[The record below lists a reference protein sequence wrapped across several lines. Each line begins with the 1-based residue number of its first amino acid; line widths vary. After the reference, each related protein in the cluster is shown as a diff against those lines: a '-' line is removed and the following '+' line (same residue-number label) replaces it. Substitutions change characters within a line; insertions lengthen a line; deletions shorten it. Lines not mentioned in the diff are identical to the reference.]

1 MRATLLACLIVAA
14 AAPAG
19 ADVRQ
24 QKPDSTAG
32 YYFLLG
38 RHLESEGKVEDAIA
52 AHKRAIE
59 LDPTSAELY
68 AELAGLYARQD
79 RALDSVQAAEAAL
92 ERDPANREANRIL
105 GSIYAALVEQR
116 RKLRPGD
123 ILSQYAPRAIASLE
137 KARREGIPDA
147 GLELT
152 LGRLYVQTRA
162 YKQAIPALRRVVDDQ
177 PGYPDAA
184 FLLAVAQEGV
194 GEPDAAIG
202 TLETAL
208 IYNPSFF
215 RARVR
220 VAELHEKQ
228 GRWVEAAAAY
238 AKAQAL
244 NTAAS
249 DLTPR
254 RAAALINAG
263 RAAEARALLQPAA
276 ESGKGSTDPAVL
288 YLLAVSQRQVGD
300 LSAAET
306 TANKL
311 RALAPEDVRGLYVIA
326 QIRDAKG
333 DAPGAERA
341 LRDLLAKDP
350 VDATALNYLGY
361 MLAERGERLDEAIE
375 LVQRALKVEPANPS
389 FLDSLGWAYYRQGK
403 LDLADPALTE
413 AAGKLPRSSV
423 VNDHLGD
430 LRFKQKRY
438 ADAAAAWERS
448 LAGDGES
455 IKRADI
461 EKKLR
466 EAKARQ

>member
-1 MRATLLACLIVAA
+1 MRAILLACLFAVM
-14 AAPAG
+14 AAPAAAG
-19 ADVRQ
+19 ARH

-38 RHLESEGKVEDAIA
+38 RHLESAGKIDEAID

-59 LDPTSAELY
+59 LDPTSAELH
-68 AELAGLYARQD
+68 AELAGLFARQD
-79 RALDSVQAAEAAL
+79 RVFDSVRAAEAAL

-116 RKLRPGD
+116 RKLRAGD
-123 ILSQYAPRAIASLE
+123 VTSQYASRAIASLE
-137 KARREGIPDA
+137 KARREGVPDA

-162 YKQAIPALRRVVDDQ
+162 YTQAIPALRRVVDDQ
-177 PGYPDAA
+177 PGYTDAA
-184 FLLAVAQEGV
+184 FLLAMAQEAV
-194 GEPDAAIG
+194 GEPDAAIS
-202 TLETAL
+202 TLETTL
-208 IYNPSFF
+208 LYSPSFF
-215 RARVR
+215 RGRVR

-228 GRWVEAAAAY
+228 GRWTEAAAAY

-249 DLTPR
+249 DLTAR

-263 RAAEARALLQPAA
+263 RAAEARVLLQPAA
-276 ESGKGSTDPAVL
+276 EVATPPTDPAVL

-300 LSAAET
+300 LAAAEM
-306 TANKL
+306 TANRL

-438 ADAAAAWERS
+438 AHAAAAWERS

-455 IKRADI
+455 INRAEI
-461 EKKLR
+461 EKKLQ

>member
-14 AAPAG
+14 AAPAS
-19 ADVRQ
+19 AEVRQ

-79 RALDSVQAAEAAL
+79 RALDSVQAAESAL

-123 ILSQYAPRAIASLE
+123 IPSQYTPRAIASLE

-162 YKQAIPALRRVVDDQ
+162 YRQAIAALRRVVDDQ

-208 IYNPSFF
+208 IYSPSFF
-215 RARVR
+215 RGRVR

-228 GRWVEAAAAY
+228 GRWVEAAAEY

-244 NTAAS
+244 NPAAS

-263 RAAEARALLQPAA
+263 RAAEARVLLQPAA
-276 ESGKGSTDPAVL
+276 EAGKGSTDAAVL

-361 MLAERGERLDEAIE
+361 MLAERGERLEEAIE

-403 LDLADPALTE
+403 LDLADPPLTE

-455 IKRADI
+455 IKRAEI

>member
-19 ADVRQ
+19 ADVRR

-123 ILSQYAPRAIASLE
+123 IPSQYAPRAIASLE
-137 KARREGIPDA
+137 KARRDGIPDA

-162 YKQAIPALRRVVDDQ
+162 FKQAIPALRRVVEDQ

-194 GEPDAAIG
+194 GEPDAAID

-215 RARVR
+215 RGRVR

-263 RAAEARALLQPAA
+263 RAAEARVLLQPAA
-276 ESGKGSTDPAVL
+276 EAGKGSTDPAVL

-361 MLAERGERLDEAIE
+361 MLAERGERLEEAIE

-413 AAGKLPRSSV
+413 AAGKLPQSSV

-455 IKRADI
+455 IKRAEI

>member
-19 ADVRQ
+19 ADARQ

-79 RALDSVQAAEAAL
+79 RTLDSVQAAEAAL

-105 GSIYAALVEQR
+105 GSIYAALIEQR

-123 ILSQYAPRAIASLE
+123 IPSQYAPRAIASLE

-202 TLETAL
+202 TLESAL

-215 RARVR
+215 RGQVR

-254 RAAALINAG
+254 CAAALINAG
-263 RAAEARALLQPAA
+263 RAAEARVLLQPVA
-276 ESGKGSTDPAVL
+276 EAGKGSTDPAVL

-350 VDATALNYLGY
+350 MDATALNYLGY
-361 MLAERGERLDEAIE
+361 MLAERGERLEEAIE

-455 IKRADI
+455 IKRAEI